1 MRSKQP
7 VTQTEKHLPDDTI
20 IMSITDRKSR
30 ITYVNPDFVEASGF
44 ERAELTGALHNIVRH
59 PDMPREA
66 FADLWAT
73 IGKGHAWTGL
83 IKNRCKN
90 GDHYWVRANA
100 TPIEQNGEITGYTSV
115 RTKASHAEIR
125 AAETLYRRLRE
136 GRAAGVALRQG
147 IVVRTGLLA
156 PLTAMRWIP
165 VRWRMRLAF
174 ATAWAFSLASLV
186 LGGLEGAHLAEF
198 AGLSAAGA
206 LLACLALEAQI
217 ERPLR
222 RVLAQAQLSARGEKC
237 EYLALDRIDEVGML
251 ARAVHQANLNMRSL
265 VKDVELRVQAVGGSA
280 AGLFQGSADLA
291 GRTESQASTLEQTAA
306 SMEELA
312 SAVKQNAD
320 NAQQAAELAQ
330 SAAALATQG
339 GEAVGRV
346 VQTMDGI
353 VASSRRI
360 ADITGVIDGI
370 SFQTNLL
377 ALNAAVEAARA
388 GTQGRGFAV
397 VAGEVRAL
405 AGRSAAAAKEIKK
418 LISESVARV
427 SESSEVVGRAGQTM
441 NEVVGSVG
449 QVSHLISEISAAC
462 REQTSGVG
470 QVGTAVGQLD
480 EVTQRNAAMVQ
491 DVVDTV
497 GQLATQSE
505 ELSFAV
511 SVFDSR
517 RDRRA
522 ATQRL
527 PEAEPSMLLAT

>member
-405 AGRSAAAAKEIKK
+405 AQRSSSAAREIKELIESSAGMVEQGAQQAVRVGASMEDVRQAIGKVTDIIGEIATASGEQSQGIEQVSQAISQIDSATQQNAALVEESAAAAQSLQEQAARMKER
-418 LISESVARV
+418 VAFF
-427 SESSEVVGRAGQTM
+427 
-441 NEVVGSVG
+441 
-449 QVSHLISEISAAC
+449 
-462 REQTSGVG
+462 
-470 QVGTAVGQLD
+470 QVGGGQ
-480 EVTQRNAAMVQ
+480 R
-491 DVVDTV
+491 
-497 GQLATQSE
+497 
-505 ELSFAV
+505 
-511 SVFDSR
+511 
-517 RDRRA
+517 
-522 ATQRL
+522 
-527 PEAEPSMLLAT
+527 MLGI